1 MFQNLL
7 NLTREAIVKGILS
20 DHAVTIVDINMVRIG
35 CVGCQASL
43 EGKIMEGNIDSWPR
57 SYFRNINEAIPY
69 IETSDLIV
77 RPKRGGPGDHWG
89 VVLAGGLV
97 LEGQAGLG
105 SCLTGLSDFAP
116 KERVTVIKPPH
127 LYRGIINMRAN
138 KELLTGKPYDFLTN
152 NW

>member
-1 MFQNLL
+1 
-7 NLTREAIVKGILS
+7 
-20 DHAVTIVDINMVRIG
+20 
-35 CVGCQASL
+35 
-43 EGKIMEGNIDSWPR
+43 MEDNIDSWPR
-57 SYFRNINEAIPY
+57 SYFRNISEAIPY

-77 RPKRGGPGDHWG
+77 RSKRGGPGDHWG

-116 KERVTVIKPPH
+116 NERVTVIKPPH
-127 LYRGIINMRAN
+127 LYRGIINIRAN

-152 NW
+152 NCEHVARRVATGESTSGQIVVLTILGVASASLFLMSSRNQ